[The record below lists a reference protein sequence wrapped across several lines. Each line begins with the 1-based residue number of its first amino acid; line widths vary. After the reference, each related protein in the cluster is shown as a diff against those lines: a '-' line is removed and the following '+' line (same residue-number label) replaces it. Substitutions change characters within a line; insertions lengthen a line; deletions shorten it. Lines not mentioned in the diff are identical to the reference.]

1 MAEAD
6 IAIYIATAASLAIC
20 TAIQFGERGIRYRRM
35 KEKKS
40 YAQMGMEYQ
49 PAEEE
54 EADRKK
60 STPI

>member
-1 MAEAD
+1 M
-6 IAIYIATAASLAIC
+6 AIYIATAASLAIV
-20 TAIQFGERGIRYRRM
+20 TAIQFGERAIRYKRM

-40 YAQMGMEYQ
+40 FAQMGMEYQ

-54 EADRKK
+54 EVDRKK

>member
-6 IAIYIATAASLAIC
+6 MAIYIATAASLAIV
-20 TAIQFGERGIRYRRM
+20 TAIQFAERSIRYRRI

-49 PAEEE
+49 PSDEVEE
-54 EADRKK
+54 DRKK

>member
-6 IAIYIATAASLAIC
+6 FAIFGATIASLAIV
-20 TAIQFGERGIRYRRM
+20 TAIQFGERSIRYRRM
-35 KEKKS
+35 KEKKP

-49 PAEEE
+49 PSETEQ
-54 EADRKK
+54 DRKK